1 MGSLKDFLDASPT
14 AFHAAQSISSVLDN
28 SGFRQLDEA
37 DPWKLESACGYYVI
51 RDKRA
56 VIAFIPGC
64 LPPAESGLRIAAA
77 HLDSPLW
84 KLKTEAAASDKGAWR
99 YPVEP
104 YGSIINS
111 TWMDR
116 ELEVAGMVSYRSA
129 NGRPVLK
136 AWRSRTPLAVIPSLA
151 LHFNRDVNKGVELN
165 PQTHMAALIPD
176 NSGTSADTINP
187 LLTRI
192 CGDLNITSS
201 DLLASELYLMPAQ
214 KAAFLGEGENRLIVS
229 GRLDNLAMA
238 HAILE
243 SLPQADE
250 IGDSGILAAWFDAE
264 EVGNR
269 TAAGA
274 ASLFLD
280 EIIERIVL
288 SAGGGREELMRTRWS
303 SFMVSADMAHAVH
316 PNYADRHDPG
326 YATKMGK
333 GPVLKSH
340 GLKHYATDV
349 NTEGRIISAANRI
362 NLTLQKFI
370 SRSDLPCG
378 YTLGPLASTAASIST
393 VDIGNPLWAMH
404 SARETASMSDHAG
417 MVKLLGEC
425 WKS

>member
-187 LLTRI
+187 
-192 CGDLNITSS
+192 
-201 DLLASELYLMPAQ
+201 
-214 KAAFLGEGENRLIVS
+214 
-229 GRLDNLAMA
+229 
-238 HAILE
+238 
-243 SLPQADE
+243 
-250 IGDSGILAAWFDAE
+250 
-264 EVGNR
+264 
-269 TAAGA
+269 
-274 ASLFLD
+274 
-280 EIIERIVL
+280 
-288 SAGGGREELMRTRWS
+288 
-303 SFMVSADMAHAVH
+303 
-316 PNYADRHDPG
+316 
-326 YATKMGK
+326 
-333 GPVLKSH
+333 
-340 GLKHYATDV
+340 
-349 NTEGRIISAANRI
+349 
-362 NLTLQKFI
+362 
-370 SRSDLPCG
+370 
-378 YTLGPLASTAASIST
+378 
-393 VDIGNPLWAMH
+393 
-404 SARETASMSDHAG
+404 
-417 MVKLLGEC
+417 
-425 WKS
+425 